1 MFDNFYRL
9 VESNK
14 QRDQEIAL
22 RRSKR
27 NTLLLGVVALAG
39 LAALGLTIQST
50 TEVRTEDQDCF
61 SNWIAPHRG
70 FPFCLRK

>member
-27 NTLLLGVVALAG
+27 NTLLLGVGALAG
-39 LAALGLTIQST
+39 LAAVGLTIQST
-50 TEVRTEDQDCF
+50 TEVRTEDQD
-61 SNWIAPHRG
+61 
-70 FPFCLRK
+70 

>member
-50 TEVRTEDQDCF
+50 TVRTEDQD
-61 SNWIAPHRG
+61 
-70 FPFCLRK
+70 

>member
-27 NTLLLGVVALAG
+27 NTLLLGVGALAG

-50 TEVRTEDQDCF
+50 TEVRTEDQD
-61 SNWIAPHRG
+61 
-70 FPFCLRK
+70 

>member
-50 TEVRTEDQDCF
+50 TEVRTEDQD
-61 SNWIAPHRG
+61 
-70 FPFCLRK
+70 